1 MVSRNRSPAFLFL
14 ASLIEGGPNHL
25 FSSPPLL
32 IWFLYEE
39 CESTFPTFTDFFAMG
54 KNDKNGHKHLQ
65 YVFLSIHIKYV
76 HIKLASA
83 E

>member
-1 MVSRNRSPAFLFL
+1 MVSRNRSPA
-14 ASLIEGGPNHL
+14 S
-25 FSSPPLL
+25 FSWPPWLRGDQTKSIAHPLL

-65 YVFLSIHIKYV
+65 YVFLSVHIKYV